1 MPQYQLSCR
10 WEWVMSHKIISSDKK
25 LRSQFKKHLGDQE
38 IFKFV
43 NDVIENS
50 QNILI
55 VIDGEK
61 SELS

>member
-1 MPQYQLSCR
+1 
-10 WEWVMSHKIISSDKK
+10 MSHKIISSDKK